1 MKTNGKIGAAFLA
14 EGVLIPIELY
24 LSGQGTARAEK
35 RVSFGEGSV
44 RQQCKHKGLCGR
56 TFLVE
61 NIMVEIPYEAVERK
75 S

>member
-1 MKTNGKIGAAFLA
+1 MVKL
-14 EGVLIPIELY
+14 ELLSWQREY
-24 LSGQGTARAEK
+24 LFPLNCICQDRTQPEQRKEL
-35 RVSFGEGSV
+35 SFGEGSV

-61 NIMVEIPYEAVERK
+61 KIMVEIPYEAVERK